1 MTDDAA
7 MADTARKVRTRLAA
21 ASRAVSTEVRGF
33 ARDLAEKLA
42 LCHPDQLTAAL
53 RKEARKGRLYLDVQ
67 RNGRAQTAVAPYAVR
82 ARAGASLAAPHDVG
96 RTRRS
101 GSRRAP
107 MDSHHGRRPPEAGPV
122 EQRPVRLVARRGQ
135 PSARRDLTPAR
146 PRPGGILDD
155 PRQLRG

>member
-82 ARAGASLAAPHDVG
+82 ARAGASLAAP
-96 RTRRS
+96 
-101 GSRRAP
+101 P
-107 MDSHHGRRPPEAGPV
+107 MTWGE
-122 EQRPVRLVARRGQ
+122 
-135 PSARRDLTPAR
+135 
-146 PRPGGILDD
+146 LDD
-155 PRQLRG
+155 PALGARRWTLTMVVDLLKRDPWSNAPCGWSLAVASRRLAEI